1 MKKTLILII
10 IIILLSSTLSM
21 AEKVNLSSG
30 HYILMDESSGRVLV
44 EKGANTKMP
53 MASTTKIM
61 TALIA
66 LERGNPNDIVEIVG
80 EKVNVEGSSIY
91 LKHGEKIKL
100 IDLIY
105 GLMLRSGNDAAL
117 AIANHISGSE
127 EAFVKLMNERAKE
140 IGASNTNFTN
150 PHGLHNKDHYSTAY
164 DLALITKYAFSVN
177 GFAQVSG
184 SKSYKS
190 DRVQDSL
197 FINKNKGV
205 YEYQGGDGVKIGY
218 TTSSG
223 RCLVSS
229 ASRDGMRLIA
239 VTLNDGNWFHNN
251 YALMDYGFANY
262 KPYVIYNKG
271 QLIHRQSINN
281 GKKDIVALVSQDE
294 LVLPLNE
301 EEKLKVKLA
310 IKDTKRTIKAPIVKG
325 DILGSLEVYLDG
337 VLVKTDNLI
346 AKSDIEKKN
355 FFDKLNDMLKIN
367 IN

>member
-10 IIILLSSTLSM
+10 IIILCISTLSI
-21 AEKVNLSSG
+21 ADELNLSSRN
-30 HYILMDESSGRVLV
+30 YILMDESSGRVLV
-44 EKGANTKMP
+44 EKGANVRMP

-66 LERGNPNDIVEIVG
+66 LENGNPNAIVKIVG

-91 LKHGEKIKL
+91 LKHDEKVKL

-127 EAFVKLMNERAKE
+127 EAFVKLMNEKAKE
-140 IGASNTNFTN
+140 IGATNTNFTN

-164 DLALITKYAFSVN
+164 DLALITKYAFSVK
-177 GFAQVSG
+177 GFAEVSG

-205 YEYQGGDGVKIGY
+205 YDYKGGDGVKIGY

-229 ASRDGMRLIA
+229 ATRDGMRLIA
-239 VTLNDGNWFHNN
+239 VTLNDGNWFQNN

-262 KPYVIYNKG
+262 KPYVIFNKG
-271 QLIHRQSINN
+271 QLIHRQRIKN
-281 GKKDIVALVSQDE
+281 GKKDIVPLVSENE
-294 LVLPLNE
+294 LLLTLKE
-301 EEKLKVKLA
+301 EERFKVKLV
-310 IKDTKRTIKAPIVKG
+310 IKDAKNVFQAPIFKG
-325 DILGSLEVYLDG
+325 DVLGSVEVYLDG

-346 AKSDIEKKN
+346 AKYDMEKKN